1 MASLRLPR
9 LCCPERDPGTD
20 LVLASWLYHAVC
32 GGSALL
38 GLVGLAIGCRRNNR
52 RKSRAIRMGW
62 RVLLAS
68 VLVTTGLLLHSV
80 VWLIAPDFLSSQSW
94 SSHISCVFL
103 ATWIHYFCS
112 VLFWAFFCYSLEI
125 DQLFKPNPS
134 DRSGFLYSFLCWG
147 VSSLMCL
154 HGLLMLVIPSVSQD
168 RCDSKNGLILF
179 HDVLLY
185 IPLLLALFGSPFLL
199 RKAIIGV
206 PAVLKMQFGAY
217 TSCERYKKRSLSKRL
232 FQISGAFITCWLGN
246 VICDFMLFLIE
257 VSETSEPPRQLQLAA
272 VTTFVI
278 MGILNP
284 MFCCVHSLAFFGW
297 RSSGACVSRRAA
309 AETPSGTSLD
319 REDSAIAEEEN
330 LLLRSHSAKATGKL
344 SSPNLL
350 QLMDSGPSV
359 DLNCSALEINAVR
372 LLGMQN

>member
-1 MASLRLPR
+1 
-9 LCCPERDPGTD
+9 
-20 LVLASWLYHAVC
+20 
-32 GGSALL
+32 
-38 GLVGLAIGCRRNNR
+38 
-52 RKSRAIRMGW
+52 
-62 RVLLAS
+62 
-68 VLVTTGLLLHSV
+68 
-80 VWLIAPDFLSSQSW
+80 
-94 SSHISCVFL
+94 
-103 ATWIHYFCS
+103 
-112 VLFWAFFCYSLEI
+112 
-125 DQLFKPNPS
+125 
-134 DRSGFLYSFLCWG
+134 
-147 VSSLMCL
+147 MCL

-168 RCDSKNGLILF
+168 SFLPALRCDSKNGLILF